1 MRNLCTMLPRFN
13 HLPAQAVEMFLNG
26 VEMNETIEGRD
37 LMVRLVK
44 NKDLVARVIHTSPYL
59 SVDLYDTQG
68 PDEVD
73 IAQELISRGVVQ
85 AGNRKKF
92 CMQSRGK
99 VIPG

>member
-1 MRNLCTMLPRFN
+1 MLPRFN

-26 VEMNETIEGRD
+26 VEKNETIEGRD
-37 LMVRLVK
+37 LLVKLVK
-44 NKDLVARVIHTSPYL
+44 NKDLVARVIHSSPYL
-59 SVDLYDTQG
+59 SVDLYDTSG

-73 IAQELISRGVVQ
+73 IAQELIDRNVVQ
-85 AGNRKKF
+85 AGHRKKF